1 MSEVSTVDAAEQ
13 HRGAM
18 ADGARAI
25 LPTAL
30 GIAPFGLALG
40 ATIATADV
48 DTVPALS
55 AAVLLFGGSAQL
67 AVVQMLDAGAAPVLV
82 VVAALMINVR
92 FAAYSAALAPVFP
105 TSRRTAR
112 AAIAATL
119 VDQTY
124 LVTTVHA
131 AAGERSESELRRFY
145 AGASATIGLVW
156 VCAQVIGV
164 LAGTGLPAAANL
176 GAAAPISL
184 AGLAASIVSDRVS
197 RLALGV
203 AAVGLV
209 VLSTVAGQLALIL
222 AIVAG
227 VAVAAT
233 VGPSDSE
240 ADR

>member
-1 MSEVSTVDAAEQ
+1 MSAVATRDATDRR
-13 HRGAM
+13 RGPL

-25 LPTAL
+25 LPAAI
-30 GIAPFGLALG
+30 GVAPFGMALG
-40 ATIATADV
+40 ATIATSDV
-48 DTVPALS
+48 DMVPALS

-92 FAAYSAALAPVFP
+92 FAAYSAALTPVFA
-105 TSRRTAR
+105 TTRRTTR

-131 AAGERSESELRRFY
+131 AAGERSEPELRRFY
-145 AGASATIGLVW
+145 AGASATIGLFW
-156 VCAQVIGV
+156 VVAQLIGA
-164 LAGTGLPAAANL
+164 LAGTGLPASANL

-184 AGLAASIVSDRVS
+184 AGLAARIVADRVS
-197 RLALGV
+197 RLALGA
-203 AAVGLV
+203 AAVALV
-209 VLSTVAGQLALIL
+209 LLSAVAGQLALIV

-233 VGPSDSE
+233 IRPSDPGV
-240 ADR
+240 DR